1 MAFPDG
7 HETGR
12 YLALDMGGT
21 NLRVC
26 EVTLTEEKGEF
37 EIIQSKYR
45 MPEELKTGSKV
56 TVSERKGKTYIVDSL
71 TYAVDGRVV
80 IPGCAT
86 AGERPKAE

>member
-1 MAFPDG
+1 MQPMNPTWCMAFPDG

-45 MPEELKTGSKV
+45 MPE
-56 TVSERKGKTYIVDSL
+56 
-71 TYAVDGRVV
+71 
-80 IPGCAT
+80 
-86 AGERPKAE
+86 

>member
-1 MAFPDG
+1 MNVWGYAFDRFPAPLL
-7 HETGR
+7 TK
-12 YLALDMGGT
+12 
-21 NLRVC
+21 N
-26 EVTLTEEKGEF
+26 TLGAEA
-37 EIIQSKYR
+37 SA
-45 MPEELKTGSKV
+45 EELKTGSKV